1 MESESDGILGW
12 IYLDLLIFIPGQI
25 SSKAF
30 PIVNRP
36 FFVPNIPSLFSNLA
50 VKSIDAL
57 SMFVGEGGG
66 VIWNL
71 QKLHSRYPEV
81 PQATPGSFG
90 VHVFYSSI
98 QLEGAS
104 NSSHS

>member
-1 MESESDGILGW
+1 MESESDGILLGW

-30 PIVNRP
+30 PVSSFFRP
-36 FFVPNIPSLFSNLA
+36 KKSPSLFSNLA

-71 QKLHSRYPEV
+71 QKLHSRYPEA